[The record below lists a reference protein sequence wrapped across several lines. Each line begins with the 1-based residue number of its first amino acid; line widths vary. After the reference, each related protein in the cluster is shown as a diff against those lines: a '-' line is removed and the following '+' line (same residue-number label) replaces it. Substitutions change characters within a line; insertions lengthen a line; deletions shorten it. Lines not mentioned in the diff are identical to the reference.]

1 MIHRRDAEGAE
12 KKFIYK
18 NLCGLCVSA
27 VRYKCGLIPLLIF
40 EMKILQKIFKPLPRF
55 L

>member
-27 VRYKCGLIPLLIF
+27 VRYKNVALKAIF
-40 EMKILQKIFKPLPRF
+40 G
-55 L
+55 